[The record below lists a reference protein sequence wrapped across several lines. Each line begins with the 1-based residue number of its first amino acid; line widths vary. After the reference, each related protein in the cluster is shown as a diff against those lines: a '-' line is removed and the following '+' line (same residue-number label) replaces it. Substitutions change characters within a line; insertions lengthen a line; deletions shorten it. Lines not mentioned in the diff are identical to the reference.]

1 MNAPASNE
9 ISSARPASL
18 LGACAILAAILL
30 AVFPCFAGYGYSISG
45 IVGVLAATTALG
57 ICLACGILA
66 LCVSA
71 ISQKLNQGVQGV
83 LGAMLV
89 RMGVPLL
96 ALFVLPKIGGP
107 LVAGG
112 VTGMVMAYYLI
123 TLAAETW
130 LSLRFVP
137 ATKMSSAKNPAAK
150 VA

>member
-1 MNAPASNE
+1 VNAPASNE

-18 LGACAILAAILL
+18 PWACAILAMILV
-30 AVFPCFAGYGYSISG
+30 AVFPCFAGYGYNTSGMVGIS
-45 IVGVLAATTALG
+45 AATVAFG

-66 LCVSA
+66 LFVTA
-71 ISQKLNQGVQGV
+71 MSQKLNQGVQGV

-89 RMGVPLL
+89 RMGVPLF

-107 LVAGG
+107 LVAAG

-137 ATKMSSAKNPAAK
+137 VTKMSGAKNPAAK

>member
-1 MNAPASNE
+1 M
-9 ISSARPASL
+9 ARPTSL
-18 LGACAILAAILL
+18 PWACAILTAILV
-30 AVFPCFAGYGYSISG
+30 AVFPCFAGYGYSTSG
-45 IVGVLAATTALG
+45 VAGVSAATVALG

-66 LCVSA
+66 LFVTA

-89 RMGVPLL
+89 RMGVPLM

-107 LVAGG
+107 LVTAG

-137 ATKMSSAKNPAAK
+137 VTKMSGAKNPAAK

>member
-1 MNAPASNE
+1 VNAPASNE

-18 LGACAILAAILL
+18 PWACAILAIILL
-30 AVFPCFAGYGYSISG
+30 AVFPGFAGYGYSVSG
-45 IVGVLAATTALG
+45 VVGVLAAATALG
-57 ICLACGILA
+57 ICLASGILA

-71 ISQKLNQGVQGV
+71 ISQKVNQGVQGI
-83 LGAMLV
+83 LGAMMV
-89 RMGVPLL
+89 RMGVPLF

-112 VTGMVMAYYLI
+112 VTGMVMACYLI

-130 LSLRFVP
+130 LSLRFVS
-137 ATKMSSAKNPAAK
+137 ATKLSSAKNPAAK

>member
-9 ISSARPASL
+9 IVSARPASL
-18 LGACAILAAILL
+18 PWACAILGAILL
-30 AVFPCFAGYGYSISG
+30 VALPCFAGYGYSTSG
-45 IVGVLAATTALG
+45 IVGVSAAAVAFG
-57 ICLACGILA
+57 ICLACGVLA
-66 LCVSA
+66 LFVTA
-71 ISQKLNQGVQGV
+71 IAQKLNQGVQGV

-89 RMGVPLL
+89 RMGVPLI

-107 LVAGG
+107 LVAAG

-137 ATKMSSAKNPAAK
+137 ATKVSGAKSPAAK